1 MFRIPRSVFRS
12 ALLAM
17 MTFSLSAFA
26 ATEDFSTATWG
37 NHEDLGTT
45 VTINDLTVEV
55 PSGASMKGVTGPAAI
70 QVGYDPTRVA
80 TSVSITPVNA
90 WDRFNIS
97 SIVLTDL
104 FQMPVPGVE
113 LIGLYEGQQVAYI
126 EAASLWTEGTGETAV
141 TLSGFNNIDELKI
154 TGNVADEN
162 TSDVFFFIESL
173 DYQLIT
179 FPPEIVIILNAA
191 GDSGNTVTAAQL
203 NAVDGVSGA
212 LVANEPYYREAIA
225 RLTQDDV
232 DTAAEIQAMVDDV
245 NSSVS
250 SVPVADIP
258 TSLMVIEGDDVAIA
272 IKANDANDDALSYSL
287 MTGSPAWL
295 SVQEYSSYTTTL
307 SESGDFEVNPEIA
320 VEMSSARGVARDA
333 QGNTYVAVTDFSSGY
348 RGAVA
353 KVAVDGSVSIIAGDA
368 FFNPVVTTDF
378 EYIYSVAVDDAGNVY
393 ASDVSQKKI
402 YKISGGSV
410 TEFLS
415 NVSSDGMVFTADGYL
430 YISNSMSG
438 ADRVLKVTTA
448 GVIDQEFLNI
458 PGPYGLDVD
467 SNGNI
472 YVASSEKHVIYKV
485 TPAGVRSIYAGTE
498 NAAGM
503 VDGTTGVAFRNPTD
517 VVLDDATGD
526 LFVADS
532 GNRLIRK
539 VATDGAVNTI
549 AGITRQSGTD
559 DGLIAKFTSPAA
571 VAMTASGDLIVTD
584 KNNGRLRHLSL
595 KDNSGL
601 SGIAPDP
608 AGQARI
614 EPFRV
619 YIQIEDG
626 FGNRIVHQMALSVAD
641 AELTVIM
648 NAAGDSNNAVTDV
661 QLNAVDGVT
670 GAVAENISSYR
681 TALAA
686 LTDADVDT
694 PEEIQ
699 ALINSVN
706 NSVNSVPVFTSA
718 ATAIAIENQPFTFTF
733 AATDSAGDTLTYTMK
748 NGVPGWLVFNG
759 GTMSGTPP
767 DFVIGVVTL
776 TAVASDAFG
785 NSVEQAFTLTVVD
798 AEIYAIASAAGAA
811 NSVTADM
818 LNAVAGISNAVAANN
833 VKYQSVIA
841 GLTYNDL
848 DSVAEIQAMVNSVN
862 SVPQFT
868 SPASAVAIEGESFS
882 LTFTATDSTN
892 DPLTFSIPGGVPG
905 WLIFNSGTLSGTPAD
920 FVVGSLTLTVVVSD
934 GFGNNVEQALLIDVR
949 DAQINT
955 VASAAGNTNS
965 ISATELNAIAGI
977 TNAIAAND
985 SKYQAAIAARSYDD
999 LDTVA
1004 EIQAL
1009 INSVNSVPVFTSD
1022 ASATAIEGQAFS
1034 FNFAATDSASDVLT
1048 YSVKPGTGWPSWL
1061 TLSSTGVLTG
1071 TPLNEN
1077 VGTNIINVRVLDGF
1091 GNNADQVFTVTVL
1104 DAEIYAVSSA
1114 AGSANG
1120 ITADAL
1126 NAVAGIDNAIAENN
1140 AKYQAVVQSMT
1151 SDQLDSVEE
1160 IQAMVDSVNSV
1171 PEFQSSNRLTVNTG
1185 SVGGIPVLTSDAAG
1199 DDVTVTFKSD
1209 STVPSWIRL
1218 EVPVLPGPGT
1228 PMPASTS
1235 GTVSATDV
1243 PPLLPE
1249 PVILASLFLV
1259 AEPAAGDYG
1268 SYTVTLTASDDF
1280 GNAADQVVTI
1290 IANALGQLNIAGEV
1304 AVAQTLT
1311 PSLYDNNGIDGEI
1324 TYQWLSAGN
1333 EVAITES
1340 YVVQASDLGN
1350 QITLRVSYTDM
1361 DGTAENLEVVSDVVI
1376 SAEENAFDN
1385 ITDQVGGSRQPADI
1399 DDYLNVGIGSVD
1411 EQTLERILPI
1421 LNYAVRNQADAED
1434 VDTAAEIEAL
1444 IATIMEG
1451 QDDDCDGLPNLLE
1464 GVSDTDG
1471 DGVADR
1477 SDVDA
1482 DNDGIRDNLEYGT
1495 LMGEVSED
1503 DSACALSGDSDRD
1516 GIMDFFDVSP
1526 FGDDKFIGSAA
1537 IFIGLPR
1544 EAVVDE
1550 NFDGV
1555 RDDRD
1560 TKEEFIEALNLLID
1574 GDEAGSVEVAALRP
1588 IASYGVKA
1596 DVDGDGLINS
1606 LDLDADND
1614 GVIDLVEAGLSD
1626 SDTNGLL
1633 DEGVDIIDV
1642 AEDLVDT
1649 DADGTPDFLQLK
1661 SDGVTFDLVKAGIR
1675 AALDADNDGR
1685 LDSRTDVDLD
1695 GLMDVVDNAIGFFGS
1710 VEDFDGDG
1718 IPNHLDE
1725 DDDGDGIPD
1734 RDENNQYQFFT
1745 GEDADGDGIDDGIDA
1760 LINGVVQGLDSNNN
1774 GVLDDRELADLDSD
1788 GIADYLDV
1796 DADGDGIRDDLD
1808 DLIALVVDEGPSQ
1821 APDLDADGDGVP
1833 DSEDV
1838 SINDGPD
1845 VKQGGAMGQAFYA
1858 LILAVLAFTQRTRRT
1873 VRKLALVCGLAL
1885 AWVAPASALDLSLD
1899 GGVGFSRFDPDLQIE
1914 PTQSDTIDAGVSIGA
1929 GVHFTEELAV
1939 TLSYFDLGDA
1949 QINTARVSYQATSAA
1964 LQYRPLFLR
1973 TGQWGLQAEVMGSDI
1988 DLSSERGLQVDS
2000 SDELTFGFGLGA
2012 DYEVTEGERVEL
2024 MFHRFA
2030 SDVDYFSVNYRVLFS
2045 L

>member
-1 MFRIPRSVFRS
+1 MFRIPRSVFCS

-26 ATEDFSTATWG
+26 VTEDFSTATWG
-37 NHEDLGTT
+37 NHEDLGTS
-45 VTINDLTVEV
+45 VTINDLTVKV
-55 PSGASMKGVTGPAAI
+55 PAGASMKGVTSPEAI

-80 TSVSITPVNA
+80 TSVSITPAVTR
-90 WDRFNIS
+90 DKFNLS
-97 SIVLTDL
+97 SITLTDL
-104 FQMPVPGVE
+104 FQMPVPGVK
-113 LIGLYEGQQVAYI
+113 LTGLSSGQQVAEI
-126 EAASLWTEGTGETAV
+126 TAPSLWTEGTGAT
-141 TLSGFNNIDELKI
+141 TLALTGFDNIDELKI
-154 TGNVADEN
+154 TGDVADEN
-162 TSDVFFFIESL
+162 ASDIFFFIESL
-173 DYQLIT
+173 NYQLIV
-179 FPPEIVIILNAA
+179 FPPALGVILDAA
-191 GDSGNTVTAAQL
+191 GDSTNTISAAQL
-203 NAVDGVSGA
+203 NAVDGVAGA
-212 LVANEPYYREAIA
+212 LDANTQYYREAIA
-225 RLTQDDV
+225 DLTAQNL
-232 DTAAEIQAMVDDV
+232 DTAAEVQAMVDSV
-245 NSSVS
+245 NSSVAS
-250 SVPVADIP
+250 APVADIP
-258 TSLMVIEGDDVAIA
+258 VSEAVIEGDELVVAL
-272 IKANDANDDALSYSL
+272 KASDANDDPLTFSL
-287 MTGSPAWL
+287 ETGSPTWL
-295 SVQEYSSYTTTL
+295 SVENFSSYTTTL
-307 SESGDFEVNPEIA
+307 SAAGIYEEAPANASELASV
-320 VEMSSARGVARDA
+320 RGIARDNA
-333 QGNTYVAVTDFSSGY
+333 NTYVAVTDFSAGY
-348 RGAVA
+348 NGAVA
-353 KVAVDGSVSIIAGDA
+353 KIATDGSISTIAGSS
-368 FFNPVVTTDF
+368 FFNPRITTDF
-378 EYIYSVAVDDAGNVY
+378 EYIYSVAADDDGNVY
-393 ASDVSQKKI
+393 AADVSLKKVF
-402 YKISGGSV
+402 KISGNTV
-410 TEFLS
+410 TEFLT
-415 NVSSDGMVFTADGYL
+415 NVNSKGMVFANDGYL
-430 YISNSMSG
+430 YISNS
-438 ADRVLKVTTA
+438 DQVLKVNTA
-448 GVIDQEFLNI
+448 GVIEQTFSNI
-458 PGPYGLDVD
+458 PDPYGLDVD
-467 SNGNI
+467 SSGNI
-472 YVASSEKHVIYKV
+472 YVASESMRVVYKV
-485 TPAGVRSIYAGTE
+485 TAAGDVNVYAGTE
-498 NAAGM
+498 GVRGAD
-503 VDGTTGVAFRNPTD
+503 DGIPGTFRSPTD
-517 VVLDDATGD
+517 VALDHNTGE
-526 LFVADS
+526 LYVADAS
-532 GNRLIRK
+532 NHLIRK
-539 VATDGAVNTI
+539 VATDGTVSTI
-549 AGITRQSGTD
+549 AGATRAPGTD
-559 DGLIAKFTSPAA
+559 DGLKAKFSNPAGL
-571 VAMTASGDLIVTD
+571 VMNASGDLIITD
-584 KNNGRLRHLSL
+584 KNSGRIRYLSL
-595 KDNSGL
+595 KDNPGL
-601 SGIAPDP
+601 KGIAPDP

-619 YIQIEDG
+619 YIKIADG
-626 FGNRIVHQMALSVAD
+626 FGNRIIHQMTLSVAD
-641 AELTVIM
+641 AELTAIM
-648 NAAGDSNNAVTDV
+648 NVAGGANNRVTDV
-661 QLNAVDGVT
+661 QLNAVDGVS
-670 GAVAENISSYR
+670 GAVPENISQYR

-686 LTDADVDT
+686 LTSADVDT

-699 ALINSVN
+699 ALVDSA
-706 NSVNSVPVFTSA
+706 NSVPAFTSVDF
-718 ATAIAIENQPFTFTF
+718 ATAIENQEFSFTFT
-733 AATDSAGDTLTYTMK
+733 ATDSAGDALTYTMK
-748 NGVPGWLVFNG
+748 NGVPDWLTFNA

-767 DFVIGVVTL
+767 DFVVGVVNL

-785 NSVEQAFTLTVVD
+785 NSVEQEFTLTVLD
-798 AEIYAIASAAGAA
+798 AEIYAISSVAGVT

-818 LNAVAGISNAVAANN
+818 LNAIAGISNAVAANN
-833 VKYQSVIA
+833 SKYQSVIA

-868 SPASAVAIEGESFS
+868 SPASAVAVEGEAFS

-892 DPLTFSIPGGVPG
+892 DRLTFSIPGGVPG
-905 WLIFNSGTLSGTPAD
+905 WLIFNSGTLAGTPAD
-920 FVVGSLTLTVVVSD
+920 FVVGTLNLTVVVSD

-955 VASAAGNTNS
+955 VASAAGNTNT
-965 ISATELNAIAGI
+965 ITATELNAIAGI
-977 TNAIAAND
+977 SNAIAAND
-985 SKYQAAIAARSYDD
+985 AKYQAAIAARSYED
-999 LDTVA
+999 LDTVS

-1009 INSVNSVPVFTSD
+1009 INSVNSVPEFTSD
-1022 ASATAIEGQAFS
+1022 ASVTAIEGEAFN
-1034 FNFAATDSASDVLT
+1034 FTFAATDSTGDALT
-1048 YSVKPGTGWPSWL
+1048 YAVKPFTGWPAWM
-1061 TLSSTGVLTG
+1061 TLSPSGVLTG
-1071 TPLNEN
+1071 TPLDEN
-1077 VGTNIINVRVLDGF
+1077 VGENIINVRVEDGF
-1091 GNNADQVFTVTVL
+1091 GNSADQVFTVTVL
-1104 DAEIYAVSSA
+1104 DAEIYVVSSA
-1114 AGSANG
+1114 AGSENG
-1120 ITADAL
+1120 ITADDL
-1126 NAVAGIDNAIAENN
+1126 NAVAGIDNALVENN
-1140 AKYQAVVQSMT
+1140 AKYQAVVQSLIST
-1151 SDQLDSVEE
+1151 QLDSVEE
-1160 IQAMVDSVNSV
+1160 IQAMVNSVNSIPV
-1171 PEFQSSNRLTVNTG
+1171 FTSADTLRVNTNASAELVLVARDDSDDEIEFSLAEGTVLPEWLNLAYRLLPPVIPAGMVVGLPESELPTLPLPDKTAASLLAVPG
-1185 SVGGIPVLTSDAAG
+1185 SADYGTYQ
-1199 DDVTVTFKSD
+1199 VTV
-1209 STVPSWIRL
+1209 
-1218 EVPVLPGPGT
+1218 
-1228 PMPASTS
+1228 
-1235 GTVSATDV
+1235 
-1243 PPLLPE
+1243 
-1249 PVILASLFLV
+1249 V
-1259 AEPAAGDYG
+1259 A
-1268 SYTVTLTASDDF
+1268 DDNF
-1280 GNAADQVVTI
+1280 GNLVDQIVTVI
-1290 IANALGQLNIAGEV
+1290 VNAPGQLNIAGEV

-1340 YVVQASDLGN
+1340 YVVQESDLGN
-1350 QITLRVSYTDM
+1350 QITLRVSYTDN

-1399 DDYLNVGIGSVD
+1399 DDYLNAGIGSID

-1434 VDTAAEIEAL
+1434 VDTAEEIEAL

-1464 GVSDTDG
+1464 GVLDTDG
-1471 DGVADR
+1471 DSVADR

-1495 LMGEVSED
+1495 LMGAVSED

-1516 GIMDFFDVSP
+1516 GVMDFFDVSP
-1526 FGDDKFIGSAA
+1526 FGDDKSIGSAA
-1537 IFIGLPR
+1537 IFIGLPL

-1550 NFDGV
+1550 NLDGV

-1574 GDEAGSVEVAALRP
+1574 GDEAGAVEVAVARP
-1588 IASYGVKA
+1588 VASYDVKA

-1614 GVIDLVEAGLSD
+1614 GVIDLVEAGLGD
-1626 SDTNGLL
+1626 SDANGLL

-1788 GIADYLDV
+1788 GVADYLDV
-1796 DADGDGIRDDLD
+1796 DADGDGIRDDID
-1808 DLIALVVDEGPSQ
+1808 DLIALVVDEGTSQ

-1873 VRKLALVCGLAL
+1873 FRKLALICGFAL

-1929 GVHFTEELAV
+1929 GVHFTEEFALTV
-1939 TLSYFDLGDA
+1939 SYFDLGDA
-1949 QINTARVSYQATSAA
+1949 QINTARVSYKATSAA
-1964 LQYRPLFLR
+1964 LQYRPVFLR

-2012 DYEVTEGERVEL
+2012 DYEVTERERVEL

-2030 SDVDYFSVNYRVLFS
+2030 SDVDYFSVNYRVLFAF
-2045 L
+2045 

>member
-1 MFRIPRSVFRS
+1 MFRIPRSVFCS

-37 NHEDLGTT
+37 NHEDLGTS
-45 VTINDLTVEV
+45 VTINDLTVKV
-55 PSGASMKGVTGPAAI
+55 PAGASMKGVTSPAAI

-80 TSVSITPVNA
+80 MSVSITPAVTR
-90 WDRFNIS
+90 DKFNLS
-97 SIVLTDL
+97 SITLTDL
-104 FQMPVPGVE
+104 FQMPVPSVK
-113 LIGLYEGQQVAYI
+113 LTGLSAGQQVAEI
-126 EAASLWTEGTGETAV
+126 TAPSLWTEGTGAT
-141 TLSGFNNIDELKI
+141 TLALTGFDNIDELKI
-154 TGNVADEN
+154 TSNVADEN
-162 TSDVFFFIESL
+162 ASDIFFFIESL
-173 DYQLIT
+173 NYQLIV
-179 FPPEIVIILNAA
+179 FPPALGVILDAA
-191 GDSGNTVTAAQL
+191 GDSTNTISPAQL
-203 NAVDGVSGA
+203 NAVDGVAGA
-212 LVANEPYYREAIA
+212 LDANTQYYREAIA
-225 RLTQDDV
+225 DLTAQNL
-232 DTAAEIQAMVDDV
+232 DTAAEVQAMVDSV
-245 NSSVS
+245 NNSVAS
-250 SVPVADIP
+250 APVADIP
-258 TSLMVIEGDDVAIA
+258 VSEAAIEGDELVVAL
-272 IKANDANDDALSYSL
+272 KASDANDDPLTFSL
-287 MTGSPAWL
+287 ETGSPTWL
-295 SVQEYSSYTTTL
+295 SVENFSSYTTTL
-307 SESGDFEVNPEIA
+307 SAAGIYEEAPANASELASV
-320 VEMSSARGVARDA
+320 RGIARDNA
-333 QGNTYVAVTDFSSGY
+333 GNIYVAVTDFSAGY
-348 RGAVA
+348 NGAVA
-353 KVAVDGSVSIIAGDA
+353 KIATDGSISTIAGSS
-368 FFNPVVTTDF
+368 FFNPRITTDF
-378 EYIYSVAVDDAGNVY
+378 EYIYSVAADDDGNVY
-393 ASDVSQKKI
+393 AADVSLKKVF
-402 YKISGGSV
+402 KISGNTV
-410 TEFLS
+410 TEFLT
-415 NVSSDGMVFTADGYL
+415 NVNSKGIVFANDGYL
-430 YISNSMSG
+430 YISNS
-438 ADRVLKVTTA
+438 DQVLKVNTA
-448 GVIDQEFLNI
+448 GVIEQTFSNI
-458 PGPYGLDVD
+458 PDPYGLDVD
-467 SNGNI
+467 SSGNI
-472 YVASSEKHVIYKV
+472 YVASESMRVVYKV
-485 TPAGVRSIYAGTE
+485 TAAGDVSVYAGTE
-498 NAAGM
+498 GVRGAD
-503 VDGTTGVAFRNPTD
+503 DGIPGTFRSPTD
-517 VVLDDATGD
+517 VALDHNTGE
-526 LFVADS
+526 LYVADAI
-532 GNRLIRK
+532 NHLIRK
-539 VATDGAVNTI
+539 VATDGTVSTI
-549 AGITRQSGTD
+549 AGAARAPGTD
-559 DGLIAKFTSPAA
+559 DGLKARFSNPAGL
-571 VAMTASGDLIVTD
+571 VMNASGDLIITD
-584 KNNGRLRHLSL
+584 KNSGRIRYLSL
-595 KDNSGL
+595 KDNPGL
-601 SGIAPDP
+601 KGIAPDP

-619 YIQIEDG
+619 YIKIADG
-626 FGNRIVHQMALSVAD
+626 FGNRITHQMTLSVAD

-648 NAAGDSNNAVTDV
+648 NAAGDTNNQVTDV
-661 QLNAVDGVT
+661 QFNAVDGVT
-670 GAVAENISSYR
+670 GALSENISQYR

-686 LTDADVDT
+686 LTSADVDT
-694 PEEIQ
+694 PAEIK

-718 ATAIAIENQPFTFTF
+718 ASAIAIENQSFTFTF
-733 AATDSAGDTLTYTMK
+733 AATDSAGDALTYTMK
-748 NGVPGWLVFNG
+748 NGVPGWLIFNA
-759 GTMSGTPP
+759 GTISGTPP
-767 DFVIGVVTL
+767 DFVIGDVTL
-776 TAVASDAFG
+776 TAVASDAFD
-785 NSVEQAFTLTVVD
+785 NSTEQTFTLTVVD
-798 AEIYAIASAAGAA
+798 AEIYAIASAAGAT

-833 VKYQSVIA
+833 SKYQSVIA

-848 DSVAEIQAMVNSVN
+848 DSVAEIQAIVNSVN

-868 SPASAVAIEGESFS
+868 SIASAVAVEGEAFS

-892 DPLTFSIPGGVPG
+892 DRLTFSIPGGVPG
-905 WLIFNSGTLSGTPAD
+905 WLIFNSGTLAGTPAD
-920 FVVGSLTLTVVVSD
+920 FVVGTLNLTVVVSD

-955 VASAAGNTNS
+955 VASAAGNTNT
-965 ISATELNAIAGI
+965 ITATELNAIAGI
-977 TNAIAAND
+977 SNAIAAND
-985 SKYQAAIAARSYDD
+985 VKYQAALAARSYED
-999 LDTVA
+999 LDTVT

-1022 ASATAIEGQAFS
+1022 ASAMAIEGGAFS
-1034 FNFAATDSASDVLT
+1034 FNLVATDTAGDALT
-1048 YSVKPGTGWPSWL
+1048 YSVKPGTGWPSWM
-1061 TLSSTGVLTG
+1061 TLSSTGALTG
-1071 TPLNEN
+1071 TPLDED
-1077 VGTNIINVRVLDGF
+1077 VGANIINVRVSDGF

-1120 ITADAL
+1120 ITADDL
-1126 NAVAGIDNAIAENN
+1126 NEVAGIDNAIAENN
-1140 AKYQAVVQSMT
+1140 AKYQAVIQSMT

-1160 IQAMVDSVNSV
+1160 IQAMVNSVNSV
-1171 PEFQSSNRLTVNTG
+1171 PEFQSSDHLTVNTG

-1199 DDVTVTFKSD
+1199 DDVTVTFKPYSA
-1209 STVPSWIRL
+1209 VPSWIRL
-1218 EVPVLPGPGT
+1218 EEPGIPDGPGM
-1228 PMPASTS
+1228 PIPASTS

-1243 PPLLPE
+1243 PSPLPE
-1249 PVILASLFLV
+1249 PIILAPLFLV

-1280 GNAADQVVTI
+1280 GNAADQIVTV

-1350 QITLRVSYTDM
+1350 QITLRVSYTDN

-1399 DDYLNVGIGSVD
+1399 DDYLSVGIGSID

-1434 VDTAAEIEAL
+1434 VDTAEEIEAL

-1464 GVSDTDG
+1464 GVLDTDG

-1482 DNDGIRDNLEYGT
+1482 DNDGIRDNLEYGG
-1495 LMGEVSED
+1495 LMGGASED

-1526 FGDDKFIGSAA
+1526 FGDDRFIGSAA
-1537 IFIGLPR
+1537 IFVGLPF
-1544 EAVVDE
+1544 EPVVDE
-1550 NFDGV
+1550 NLDGV

-1560 TKEEFIEALNLLID
+1560 TKEEFIEALKLLVD
-1574 GDEAGSVEVAALRP
+1574 GGAEGTVEVAVARP

-1614 GVIDLVEAGLSD
+1614 GVIDLVEAGLGD
-1626 SDTNGLL
+1626 SDANGLL
-1633 DEGVDIIDV
+1633 DEGVDVIDV

-1685 LDSRTDVDLD
+1685 LDSNTDVDLD

-1796 DADGDGIRDDLD
+1796 DADGDGIRDDID
-1808 DLIALVVDEGPSQ
+1808 DLIALVVDEGTSQ

-1873 VRKLALVCGLAL
+1873 FRKLALICGFTL

-1929 GVHFTEELAV
+1929 GVHFTAEFALTV
-1939 TLSYFDLGDA
+1939 SYFDLGDA

-1964 LQYRPLFLR
+1964 LQYRPIFLR
-1973 TGQWGLQAEVMGSDI
+1973 SGQWGLQAEVMGSDI

-2012 DYEVTEGERVEL
+2012 DYEVNERERVEL

-2030 SDVDYFSVNYRVLFS
+2030 SDVDYFSVNYRVLFP